1 MDNTNTNVK
10 VKYKKQNR
18 MLDLWKQFS
27 KNKTAVLGL
36 IIIVLFFI
44 LAASS
49 GFIFDFQEDIAKQNI
64 PNRFKEPSME
74 HLFGTDDKG
83 REVFYR
89 TIYASRISLTVGLAA
104 VAVALFVGGILGSMA
119 GYFGGLLDNIIMRIM
134 DIFLAI
140 PGTLFAIT
148 IVAALGKSTT
158 NLIIAL
164 SIATVPQFARILRGS
179 VLTVRDKEYIEASR
193 AIGASNLRI
202 ITQHVIPNALAPVI
216 VQSTLSVANIILTI
230 AGLSF
235 LGLGV
240 SPPTPE
246 WGGMLADGKAFI
258 RNQSYLAFF
267 PGVAIM
273 ITILALN
280 LLGDGLRDALDP
292 RLR

>member
-1 MDNTNTNVK
+1 MSNPK

-18 MLDLWKQFS
+18 MLELWKQFS

-36 IIIVLFFI
+36 VIIAIFFI
-44 LAASS
+44 LAVSS
-49 GFIFDFQEDIAKQNI
+49 GFIYDYQDDIVKQNI
-64 PNRFKEPSME
+64 PNRLKAPSSE
-74 HLFGTDDKG
+74 YPFGTDDKG
-83 REVFYR
+83 RDVLARVVYG
-89 TIYASRISLTVGLAA
+89 SRISLTAGFAA
-104 VAVALFVGGILGSMA
+104 VTIALIIGGTLGAIA
-119 GYFGGLLDNIIMRIM
+119 GYFGGILDNIIMRLM
-134 DIFLAI
+134 DVFLAI

-164 SIATVPQFARILRGS
+164 SIATIPRFARILRSS
-179 VLTVRDKEYIEASR
+179 VLTVRDNEYIEAAK
-193 AIGASNLRI
+193 AIGATNFRI
-202 ITQHVIPNALAPVI
+202 ITQHVVPNSLAPVI
-216 VQSTLSVANIILTI
+216 VQTTLSVATIILTI

-235 LGLGV
+235 LGLGI
-240 SPPTPE
+240 SPPMPE
-246 WGGMLADGKAFI
+246 WGSMLSEGKTFI

-267 PGVAIM
+267 PGLAIM